1 MVWTPKFQ
9 AIQEEALVDNVL
21 TIVRADFKEAL
32 DYFYPTEAVLPD
44 SSPLFLRDFQEHALG
59 QIVKNVFPCFAIGPN
74 RNASSPSAAMDRLAE
89 AVRLDLYVGVTDD
102 SPATVT
108 TRIMRY
114 IGTLDAVLR
123 SALKSR
129 YFVNMSTPFGFVLEM
144 EHVYGPIGQKESSL
158 FRGAQLQVEITINE
172 T

>member
-1 MVWTPKFQ
+1 MVWAPKFQ
-9 AIQEEALVDNVL
+9 AIQEEALVANIV
-21 TIVRADFKEAL
+21 TIVQADFKQAL
-32 DYFYPTEAVLPD
+32 DYFYSIESALPETD
-44 SSPLFLRDFQEHALG
+44 PRFLRDFQEHALG
-59 QIVKNVFPCFAIGPN
+59 QIIGNVPPYFAIGPN
-74 RNASSPSAAMDRLAE
+74 RNASTPSADEGRLAE

-114 IGTLDAVLR
+114 VGTLDAVLR
-123 SALKSR
+123 SALKAR
-129 YFVNMSTPFGFVLEM
+129 YFVNMATPFGFVLEM
-144 EHVYGPIGQKESSL
+144 EHIYGPIGQKESSL

>member
-1 MVWTPKFQ
+1 MPWTPKFE

-21 TIVRADFKEAL
+21 TIVREDFKAAL
-32 DYFYPTEAVLPD
+32 DYFYPIEAALPD
-44 SSPLFLRDFQEHALG
+44 TNPRYLRDFQEHALG
-59 QIVKNVFPCFAIGPN
+59 QIVQNVFPCFAISPN
-74 RNASSPSAAMDRLAE
+74 RNASTPSDAADRLIE
-89 AVRLDLYVGVTDD
+89 GVRIDTYVGVTDD

-123 SALKSR
+123 SARKSR
-129 YFVNMSTPFGFVLEM
+129 YFVNMATPFGFVLEM
-144 EHVYGPIGQKESSL
+144 EHVYGPIGTRESSL
-158 FRGAQLQVEITINE
+158 FRGAQLQLTITVNE

>member
-1 MVWTPKFQ
+1 MWTPKFH

-21 TIVRADFKEAL
+21 TIVQEDFKEAL
-32 DYFYPTEAVLPD
+32 DYFYPTEAALTD
-44 SSPLFLRDFQEHALG
+44 SDPLFLRDFQEHALG
-59 QIVKNVFPCFAIGPN
+59 QIVRNVFPCFAIGPN

-89 AVRLDLYVGVTDD
+89 AVRLDLYLGVTDD

-108 TRIMRY
+108 RRIMRY
-114 IGTLDAVLR
+114 VGTLDAVLR

-144 EHVYGPIGQKESSL
+144 EHVYGPIGGEKPSL